1 MVEFFMVIHETMYFV
16 LLFKIF
22 YSKYDDLPSGVLGEL
37 EVSSDPR
44 LRESVLLKQ
53 DNAELRAAPPTAT
66 PTVSPDVAA
75 AGPVTAAAAAVR
87 KYFDVFVEV

>member
-1 MVEFFMVIHETMYFV
+1 MYFV
-16 LLFKIF
+16 LSFKIF

-53 DNAELRAAPPTAT
+53 DNAELRAATPTAT

-75 AGPVTAAAAAVR
+75 AGPVTAAAVR

>member
-16 LLFKIF
+16 LLFKIL

-53 DNAELRAAPPTAT
+53 DNAELRAATPTAT
-66 PTVSPDVAA
+66 PTISPDVAA

>member
-16 LLFKIF
+16 LSFKIF

-53 DNAELRAAPPTAT
+53 DNAELRAERPHPLPRPPSHLT
-66 PTVSPDVAA
+66 
-75 AGPVTAAAAAVR
+75 
-87 KYFDVFVEV
+87 